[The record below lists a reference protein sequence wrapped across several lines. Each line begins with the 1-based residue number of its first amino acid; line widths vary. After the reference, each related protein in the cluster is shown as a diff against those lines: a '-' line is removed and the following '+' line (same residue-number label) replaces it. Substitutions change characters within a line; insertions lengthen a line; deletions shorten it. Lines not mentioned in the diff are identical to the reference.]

1 MADPASI
8 SLLDA
13 NGNIVNFV
21 RNTDRATE
29 ATLEAVL
36 EALLDVAPASSAAA
50 VTPSDVTVL
59 VGVRALQIGTGGTV
73 IATVGG
79 VDATFTCADGDIL
92 PIKATK
98 VKAASTA
105 SNIVALG

>member
-8 SLLDA
+8 ALLDA
-13 NGNIVNFV
+13 TGAIVNFV

-29 ATLEAVL
+29 VTLAAVL
-36 EALLDVAPASSAAA
+36 DALLDIAPASTA
-50 VTPSDVTVL
+50 VAVSPSDSTVL
-59 VGVRALQIGTGGTV
+59 VGVRALQVGNGGTV

-79 VDATFTCADGDIL
+79 VDATFTCPDGAIL
-92 PIKATK
+92 PIRATK
-98 VKAASTA
+98 VKTASTA